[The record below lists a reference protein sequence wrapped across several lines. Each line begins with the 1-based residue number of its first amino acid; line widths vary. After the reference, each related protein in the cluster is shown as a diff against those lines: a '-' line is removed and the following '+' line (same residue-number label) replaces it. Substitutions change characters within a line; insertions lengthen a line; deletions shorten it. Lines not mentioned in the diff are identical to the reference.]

1 TWWPRRLP
9 GLSATALALAVLWA
23 ALAAALGPHATG

>member
-23 ALAAALGPHATG
+23 ALGPHATG